1 MKDEESEVT
10 INFNDKDYVPWVNL
24 GKDFDDLFLGWYG
37 NTWNTMDKIHTS
49 TIVVSLYS
57 P

>member
-37 NTWNTMDKIHTS
+37 NTMDNYTL
-49 TIVVSLYS
+49 VL
-57 P
+57 